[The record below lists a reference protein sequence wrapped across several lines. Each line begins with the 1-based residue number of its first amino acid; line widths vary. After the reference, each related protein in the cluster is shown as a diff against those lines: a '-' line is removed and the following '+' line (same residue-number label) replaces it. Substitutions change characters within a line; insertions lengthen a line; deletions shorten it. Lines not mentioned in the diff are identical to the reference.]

1 MLIVTSDLTK
11 VINID
16 KMSVAGIAYLEE
28 DKAWIVASLDNFSD
42 KSWQIVIA
50 KYDTQD
56 KAQRTLRD
64 ILDAYND
71 NQRVFYVDV

>member
-28 DKAWIVASLDNFSD
+28 DKSWIVASLDNFSD

-50 KYDTQD
+50 KYNMRD
-56 KAQRTLRD
+56 KAQQTLRK
-64 ILDAYND
+64 ILDAYN
-71 NQRVFYVDV
+71 NNERVFYVD